1 MVEAEGETRDQ
12 GAGAVM
18 GEEAEAALLVREAE
32 QVEPASDLE
41 AVEAAEAGTLW
52 AAAATFL
59 GTFAVVGSRTVA
71 AVATLAAVGTVVVA
85 SGRPAVVAAR
95 ASAFPDLEDPDPSS
109 G

>member
-1 MVEAEGETRDQ
+1 MEEEEGVTREQ
-12 GAGAVM
+12 VAGAVM
-18 GEEAEAALLVREAE
+18 GEEAVAGLLEREAE

-41 AVEAAEAGTLW
+41 AVGAA

-59 GTFAVVGSRTVA
+59 GTFAAEGSHTAA

-95 ASAFPDLEDPDPSS
+95 ASAFPDLEDPDPS
-109 G
+109 